1 MYGTGHAGNAAT
13 ATPVTAVFDTGG
25 TEPPGDDIELTTP
38 GPQTC
43 RFGQGCSVQLAATG
57 GKPPLTYHATGLPLG
72 LTLDAAS
79 GRIGGRPWQTGTFP
93 VTVTAT
99 DSSGTTATGD
109 FPLTVN
115 WF

>member
-1 MYGTGHAGNAAT
+1 M
-13 ATPVTAVFDTGG
+13 FDTGG

-43 RFGQGCSVQLAATG
+43 RFGQGCSVQLTATG

>member
-1 MYGTGHAGNAAT
+1 MKLT
-13 ATPVTAVFDTGG
+13 A
-25 TEPPGDDIELTTP
+25 P

-43 RFGQGCSVQLAATG
+43 RFLQDCTVQLTAAG
-57 GKPPLTYHATGLPLG
+57 GTPPLTYRATGLPLG
-72 LTLDAAS
+72 LGADAPG

-93 VTVTAT
+93 VTATVTDSRGATAT
-99 DSSGTTATGD
+99 AA

>member
-1 MYGTGHAGNAAT
+1 M
-13 ATPVTAVFDTGG
+13 FDTG
-25 TEPPGDDIELTTP
+25 TEPPGDELTLTAP

-43 RFGQGCSVQLAATG
+43 RFGQGCTVQLTATG
-57 GKPPLTYHATGLPLG
+57 GKPPFTYRATGLPLG
-72 LTLDAAS
+72 LTLDAAA
-79 GRIGGRPWQTGTFP
+79 GRITGRPWATGTFP

-99 DSSGTTATGD
+99 DAAEATATAT